1 MLQSSSDIPAM
12 DSRYFFVA
20 RDFRRYVHE
29 IIKIAFHSWRF
40 LLPRSLCAVICSQ
53 IVAERWKYLWHFAKE
68 NILAAKNVFDR
79 KISRKFPVQVS
90 WTPATTFLL
99 LDDRAAFL
107 AEEFFALSSSN
118 ILPRMLIGP
127 LRATERNELPL
138 AVQTFAQCV
147 WLYRRFFGFYRKR
160 ARVTFEERLC

>member
-1 MLQSSSDIPAM
+1 MSLSGAGIKNPHLEMLQSSSDIPTM

-53 IVAERWKYLWHFAKE
+53 IVAERRKYLWHFAKE

-79 KISRKFPVQVS
+79 KIQRKFLVQVS
-90 WTPATTFLL
+90 WTLVTTFLL
-99 LDDRAAFL
+99 LDDRAAFS
-107 AEEFFALSSSN
+107 ARLSPRISS
-118 ILPRMLIGP
+118 
-127 LRATERNELPL
+127 RNQ
-138 AVQTFAQCV
+138 VQTSCLAC
-147 WLYRRFFGFYRKR
+147 
-160 ARVTFEERLC
+160 